1 MNKFN
6 KNKSHFNKYGY
17 CIINSFFNKKEIVN
31 LDKKV
36 ETFIKKKS
44 NKLKGKNI
52 NFTKNKSINT
62 VHDVDKFE
70 NFFKKFALRKK
81 NLDLAGFFLDSKPE
95 FRKCEIFSKPAKTG
109 LPAPLHQDNYLWAL
123 KNNNG
128 ITFWIALDK
137 SNKNNGGLFYVKS
150 SHKLG
155 LLKHENSFM
164 PGTSQRI
171 PKKLVKKKRLSNI
184 VTPSLKP
191 GDMLIHHCLTIHGSN
206 ANKSLKSRRGFT
218 IQYKDKKSGY
228 DKTLL
233 KHYKINL
240 IKQLKARNRI

>member
-70 NFFKKFALRKK
+70 SFFKKFALRKK

-137 SNKNNGGLFYVKS
+137 SNKNNGGLYYVKS

-155 LLKHENSFM
+155 LLKHENSYM

-171 PKKLVKKKRLSNI
+171 SKKLAKKKRLLNR
-184 VTPSLKP
+184 VTPNLKP
-191 GDMLIHHCLTIHGSN
+191 GDMLIHHCLTVHGSN

-228 DKTLL
+228 NKTLL
-233 KHYKINL
+233 KHNKTNL
-240 IKQLKARNRI
+240 IKQLKARNQI

>member
-1 MNKFN
+1 MNKFS
-6 KNKSHFNKYGY
+6 KNKSHFKKFGY
-17 CIINSFFNKKEIVN
+17 CIINSFFSEKEISN

-36 ETFIKKKS
+36 ERFIKKKS

-70 NFFKKFALRKK
+70 SFFKKFALRKK
-81 NLDLAGFFLDSKPE
+81 NLDLASFFLDSKPE

-109 LPAPLHQDNYLWAL
+109 LPAPLHQDNFLWAI

-137 SNKNNGGLFYVKS
+137 SNKNNGGLSYVKS

-171 PKKLVKKKRLSNI
+171 SKKLAKKKKFSNI

-191 GDMLIHHCLTIHGSN
+191 GDMLIHHCLTVHGSN

-228 DKTLL
+228 NKKLL
-233 KHYKINL
+233 KHYKMNL